1 MLTDQCETFIE
12 EKTSIH
18 KQYYVSKTSLSVT
31 LYWLNAYEVTDTS
44 AVVNWTWN
52 DRYLKLTFF
61 LGLFVLL
68 ILKFVIT
75 AHINMQS
82 EQQIRIESIIY
93 KISQHNESWIHHSP
107 DILAIW

>member
-93 KISQHNESWIHHSP
+93 KISQHNESWIHHSS